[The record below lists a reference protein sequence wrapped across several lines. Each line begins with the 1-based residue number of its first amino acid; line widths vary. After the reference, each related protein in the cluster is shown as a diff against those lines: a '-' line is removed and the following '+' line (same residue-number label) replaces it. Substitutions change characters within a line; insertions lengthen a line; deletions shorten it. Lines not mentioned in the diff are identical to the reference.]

1 MSSNNNIWK
10 KLKISECAEIICG
23 GTPSTS
29 KMEYWDG
36 NIPWITPKDLS
47 NYNSMYISKGNRN
60 ISELG
65 LKNSSAKLL
74 PKNTILLTTRAPIG
88 YIAIAKNELSTNQG
102 FKSLI
107 MKDGNIPEFFYYLL
121 KYNMDSIKNLGNGTT
136 FMEVNSTSLKKL
148 ELNIPPLEEQKKIA
162 SILSSL
168 DDKIDLNNRM
178 NKILEEMAQTIFKE
192 WFVNFNFPNED
203 GKPYKDSGGKMIES
217 ELGAIPEGW
226 RVGTI
231 NDLILETFTGD
242 WGKDKKDDKYNS
254 EVICIRGADIAEI
267 AKGFNG
273 NPVNRFILSKNL
285 INKKLQIGDIIIECS
300 GGSPTQSTGRCVL
313 ITEELLTNFDKPL
326 ICTNFCRVIKLNEI
340 YLSYFTYNLLW
351 YLYNTNLFFL
361 FENGTTG
368 IKNLDINSL
377 FSRHFIAIPNGEI
390 IKKFSKIYSNFL
402 THIYKKKKENQKLD
416 SIRDTLLPKLMSG
429 EIKIK

>member
-162 SILSSL
+162 SVLSSL
-168 DDKIDLNNRM
+168 DDKIELNNRM

-192 WFVNFNFPNED
+192 WFVNFNFPNEK

-217 ELGAIPEGW
+217 ELGEIPEGW
-226 RVGTI
+226 EIETLNNIVKVTKGKKPKETSSKKTNVLNTQYLTI
-231 NDLILETFTGD
+231 DCYNNSNIEYTEYTEKMHINKFDIVMVMDGASS
-242 WGKDKKDDKYNS
+242 GKLFYGK
-254 EVICIRGADIAEI
+254 
-267 AKGFNG
+267 NG
-273 NPVNRFILSKNL
+273 ILSSTMSKFE
-285 INKKLQIGDIIIECS
+285 IEDS
-300 GGSPTQSTGRCVL
+300 
-313 ITEELLTNFDKPL
+313 N
-326 ICTNFCRVIKLNEI
+326 LNEI
-340 YLSYFTYNLLW
+340 VF
-351 YLYNTNLFFL
+351 FFL
-361 FENGTTG
+361 KNLENEIMYHTTG
-368 IKNLDINSL
+368 S
-377 FSRHFIAIPNGEI
+377 AIPHANKQFILNKKIVLPPQNMFHIINNLKEI
-390 IKKFSKIYSNFL
+390 RYKIIINNE
-402 THIYKKKKENQKLD
+402 ENQKLA
-416 SIRDTLLPKLMSG
+416 SIRDTILPKLMSG
-429 EIKIK
+429 EIHIK

>member
-1 MSSNNNIWK
+1 
-10 KLKISECAEIICG
+10 
-23 GTPSTS
+23 
-29 KMEYWDG
+29 
-36 NIPWITPKDLS
+36 
-47 NYNSMYISKGNRN
+47 
-60 ISELG
+60 
-65 LKNSSAKLL
+65 
-74 PKNTILLTTRAPIG
+74 
-88 YIAIAKNELSTNQG
+88 
-102 FKSLI
+102 
-107 MKDGNIPEFFYYLL
+107 
-121 KYNMDSIKNLGNGTT
+121 
-136 FMEVNSTSLKKL
+136 
-148 ELNIPPLEEQKKIA
+148 
-162 SILSSL
+162 
-168 DDKIDLNNRM
+168 M

-192 WFVNFNFPNED
+192 WFVNFNFPSED

>member
-148 ELNIPPLEEQKKIA
+148 ELNIPPLEKQKKIA

-168 DDKIDLNNRM
+168 DDKIELNNRM

-192 WFVNFNFPNED
+192 WFVNFNFPSEE
-203 GKPYKDSGGKMIES
+203 GKPYKDSGGKMIKS
-217 ELGAIPEGW
+217 ELGAIPDGW
-226 RVGTI
+226 KVDSLSNVFDISIGKTPPRKEVECFSYDNKDIKWVSISDMGKSG
-231 NDLILETFTGD
+231 LYILDTSEYLTPEAVS
-242 WGKDKKDDKYNS
+242 KYNV
-254 EVICIRGADIAEI
+254 VIVPKDTI
-267 AKGFNG
+267 
-273 NPVNRFILSKNL
+273 ILSF
-285 INKKLQIGDIIIECS
+285 KLTIGRVSIVIEDM
-300 GGSPTQSTGRCVL
+300 T
-313 ITEELLTNFDKPL
+313 TNEAIAHIKTNDK
-326 ICTNFCRVIKLNEI
+326 KLNEYTYF
-340 YLSYFTYNLLW
+340 YLKNFKYSTLGSTSSIAQAVNSKL
-351 YLYNTNLFFL
+351 
-361 FENGTTG
+361 
-368 IKNLDINSL
+368 IKSIKYIVPRKNILDNFHLKVRDIFNK
-377 FSRHFIAIPNGEI
+377 
-390 IKKFSKIYSNFL
+390 IKFNQI
-402 THIYKKKKENQKLD
+402 ENQKLD

-429 EIKIK
+429 EIRVK

>member
-168 DDKIDLNNRM
+168 DDKIELNNRM
-178 NKILEEMAQTIFKE
+178 NKILEETAQTIFKE
-192 WFVNFNFPNED
+192 WFVNFNFPNEE

-226 RVGTI
+226 EITNLDYIVKVIKGKKPKEISSKKTDLLSSQYLTI
-231 NDLILETFTGD
+231 DCYNNSNIEYTEYIEKMYVNKLDIIMVMDGASS
-242 WGKDKKDDKYNS
+242 GKLFYGK
-254 EVICIRGADIAEI
+254 
-267 AKGFNG
+267 NG
-273 NPVNRFILSKNL
+273 ILSSTMSKFE
-285 INKKLQIGDIIIECS
+285 IEDS
-300 GGSPTQSTGRCVL
+300 
-313 ITEELLTNFDKPL
+313 N
-326 ICTNFCRVIKLNEI
+326 LNEI
-340 YLSYFTYNLLW
+340 VF
-351 YLYNTNLFFL
+351 FFL
-361 FENGTTG
+361 KNLENEIMYHTTG
-368 IKNLDINSL
+368 S
-377 FSRHFIAIPNGEI
+377 AIPHANKQFILNKKIVLPPQNMFHIINNLKEI
-390 IKKFSKIYSNFL
+390 RYKIIINNE
-402 THIYKKKKENQKLD
+402 ENQKLA
-416 SIRDTLLPKLMSG
+416 SIRDTILPKLMSG
-429 EIKIK
+429 EIHIK

>member
-74 PKNTILLTTRAPIG
+74 PKNTILLTTRVPIG

-121 KYNMDSIKNLGNGTT
+121 EYNMDSIKNLGNGTT

-168 DDKIDLNNRM
+168 DDKIELNNRM
-178 NKILEEMAQTIFKE
+178 NKILKEMAQTIFKE
-192 WFVNFNFPNED
+192 WFVNFNFPSEE
-203 GKPYKDSGGKMIES
+203 GKPYKK
-217 ELGAIPEGW
+217 
-226 RVGTI
+226 
-231 NDLILETFTGD
+231 
-242 WGKDKKDDKYNS
+242 
-254 EVICIRGADIAEI
+254 
-267 AKGFNG
+267 
-273 NPVNRFILSKNL
+273 
-285 INKKLQIGDIIIECS
+285 
-300 GGSPTQSTGRCVL
+300 
-313 ITEELLTNFDKPL
+313 
-326 ICTNFCRVIKLNEI
+326 
-340 YLSYFTYNLLW
+340 
-351 YLYNTNLFFL
+351 
-361 FENGTTG
+361 
-368 IKNLDINSL
+368 
-377 FSRHFIAIPNGEI
+377 
-390 IKKFSKIYSNFL
+390 
-402 THIYKKKKENQKLD
+402 
-416 SIRDTLLPKLMSG
+416 
-429 EIKIK
+429 

>member
-162 SILSSL
+162 SVLSSL
-168 DDKIDLNNRM
+168 DDKIELNNHM

-192 WFVNFNFPNED
+192 WFVNFNFPSEE

-226 RVGTI
+226 KVDSLSNVFDISIGKTPPRKEVECFSYDNKDIKWVSISDMGKSG
-231 NDLILETFTGD
+231 LYILDTSEYLTPEAVS
-242 WGKDKKDDKYNS
+242 KYNV
-254 EVICIRGADIAEI
+254 VIVPKDTI
-267 AKGFNG
+267 
-273 NPVNRFILSKNL
+273 ILSF
-285 INKKLQIGDIIIECS
+285 KLTIGRVSIVIEDM
-300 GGSPTQSTGRCVL
+300 T
-313 ITEELLTNFDKPL
+313 TNEAIAHIKTNDK
-326 ICTNFCRVIKLNEI
+326 KLNEYTYF
-340 YLSYFTYNLLW
+340 YLKNFKYSTLGSTSSIAQAVNSKL
-351 YLYNTNLFFL
+351 
-361 FENGTTG
+361 
-368 IKNLDINSL
+368 IKSIKYIVPRKNILDNFHLKVRDIFNK
-377 FSRHFIAIPNGEI
+377 
-390 IKKFSKIYSNFL
+390 IKFNQI
-402 THIYKKKKENQKLD
+402 ENQKLA
-416 SIRDTLLPKLMSG
+416 SIRDTILPKLMSG
-429 EIKIK
+429 EIRVK

>member
-168 DDKIDLNNRM
+168 DDKIELNNRM

-192 WFVNFNFPNED
+192 WFVNFNFPSEE

-226 RVGTI
+226 EITNLEEICNIYSGYSYSSKDLSSSSDAMVTIKNFERNGGFKLDGFKEIIISDKVKENHYANLYDVIVAHTDITQKADIIGNPILLLSKGKYNNLIISMDLVKVTLKNNDISNTVLYNILSNINFKNHCLSYSSGTTVLHLSKKALPSYKLAYP
-231 NDLILETFTGD
+231 NSKLLKKLSNILE
-242 WGKDKKDDKYNS
+242 
-254 EVICIRGADIAEI
+254 
-267 AKGFNG
+267 
-273 NPVNRFILSKNL
+273 P
-285 INKKLQIGDIIIECS
+285 
-300 GGSPTQSTGRCVL
+300 
-313 ITEELLTNFDKPL
+313 
-326 ICTNFCRVIKLNEI
+326 
-340 YLSYFTYNLLW
+340 
-351 YLYNTNLFFL
+351 
-361 FENGTTG
+361 
-368 IKNLDINSL
+368 
-377 FSRHFIAIPNGEI
+377 
-390 IKKFSKIYSNFL
+390 
-402 THIYKKKKENQKLD
+402 IYKKISIIYEENQKLD